1 MRRWIVT
8 AGLCLAAPLLGC
20 LPPGRA
26 DPSPPQ
32 RVEWSHSAC
41 GAVGGTDACGP
52 TDTDGVLVSALVV
65 DGRPVVI
72 RCSPAL

>member
-52 TDTDGVLVSALVV
+52 ADAGGVLVSDLVV

-72 RCSPAL
+72 RFSPAL

>member
-41 GAVGGTDACGP
+41 GAVGGTDAGGP
-52 TDTDGVLVSALVV
+52 ADAGGVLVSALVV

-72 RCSPAL
+72 RFSPAL